1 MINILLT
8 FNVLDMSVMSID
20 EIYAHAGKQKA
31 DALAKYGGDVTL
43 TWPAEILVELF
54 KRPDIGAF
62 VVKGKFGVRKQFLYK
77 YAKAA
82 DAAGKWL
89 DLEVLPKSYRIIGV
103 YLKEDQC
110 KST

>member
-1 MINILLT
+1 MMNIRLT
-8 FNVLDMSVMSID
+8 FNVLDMAVMSID

-31 DALAKYGGDVTL
+31 EALAKYGPDITL
-43 TWPAEILVELF
+43 TWPEKVLVELF
-54 KRPDIGAF
+54 KCSDIGDF
-62 VVKGKFGVRKQFLYK
+62 VTKGKFGVRKQFLHK
-77 YAKAA
+77 YTRAA

-89 DLEVLPKSYRIIGV
+89 DLEVRPKAYGIVGV